1 MSEMDLTYKDDK
13 LDSLIRKIK
22 DDREFVI
29 EMVKKCKQYLNI
41 DEDEYGFNEDNEL
54 IISLIFMSIEYLLNA
69 GVKFQRNSVL
79 YKQLISLLVFNFYE
93 KRDNEK
99 MNIFISNMINQ
110 LRYSQ
115 DV

>member
-1 MSEMDLTYKDDK
+1 MSEMDLTYKDEK
-13 LDSLIRKIK
+13 LASLMREIK
-22 DDREFVI
+22 DDEEFI
-29 EMVKKCKQYLNI
+29 KEMVKKCRQYLNI
-41 DEDEYGFNEDNEL
+41 DEDEYGFNEDIEL

-69 GVKFQRNSVL
+69 GVKFQKDSIL

>member
-1 MSEMDLTYKDDK
+1 MSVDDLTDKDKKK
-13 LDSLIRKIK
+13 L
-22 DDREFVI
+22 EFI
-29 EMVKKCKQYLNI
+29 QELNENGFLDEMLKSCKQYLNI
-41 DEDEYGFNEDNEL
+41 DFDEDNEL
-54 IISLIFMSIEYLLNA
+54 IMNLIVMSVEYLLNA
-69 GVKFQRNSVL
+69 GVKYQGYSIL
-79 YKQLISLLVFNFYE
+79 YRQLISLLVFNFYE

>member
-1 MSEMDLTYKDDK
+1 MSVDDLTDKDKKK
-13 LDSLIRKIK
+13 L
-22 DDREFVI
+22 EFI
-29 EMVKKCKQYLNI
+29 QELNENGFLDEMLKSCKQYLNI
-41 DEDEYGFNEDNEL
+41 DFSDDNEL
-54 IISLIFMSIEYLLNA
+54 ISNLIVMSVEYLLNA
-69 GVKFQRNSVL
+69 GVKYQEYSIL

>member
-1 MSEMDLTYKDDK
+1 MSVDDLTYDDK
-13 LDSLIRKIK
+13 KLDRLRYELDDDGFIK
-22 DDREFVI
+22 A
-29 EMVKKCKQYLNI
+29 MVSKCKQYLNI
-41 DEDEYGFNEDNEL
+41 EIGFEEDDDL
-54 IISLIFMSIEYLLNA
+54 IEILVVSSIEYLFNA
-69 GVKFQRNSVL
+69 GVKYQSSIL
-79 YKQLISLLVFNFYE
+79 YRQLICLLVFNFYE

>member
-13 LDSLIRKIK
+13 LASLIRKIK
-22 DDREFVI
+22 DDEEFI
-29 EMVKKCKQYLNI
+29 KEMVIKCRQYLNI
-41 DEDEYGFNEDNEL
+41 DEDEYGFNEDIEL

-69 GVKFQRNSVL
+69 GVKFQKDSIL

>member
-1 MSEMDLTYKDDK
+1 MDITDKDNKKLEFIQELNESKFLKEMLK
-13 LDSLIRKIK
+13 S
-22 DDREFVI
+22 
-29 EMVKKCKQYLNI
+29 CKQYLNL
-41 DEDEYGFNEDNEL
+41 DFEEDDKL
-54 IISLIFMSIEYLLNA
+54 ISNLIVMSVEYLLNA
-69 GVKFQRNSVL
+69 GVKYQEYSVL

>member
-1 MSEMDLTYKDDK
+1 MDLTDKDKKK
-13 LDSLIRKIK
+13 LEFLQGLNENEFIR
-22 DDREFVI
+22 
-29 EMVKKCKQYLNI
+29 EMVIKCKQYLNI
-41 DEDEYGFNEDNEL
+41 DFNEDNEL
-54 IISLIFMSIEYLLNA
+54 IINLIVMSVEYLLNA
-69 GVKFQRNSVL
+69 GVKFQQYSVL
-79 YKQLISLLVFNFYE
+79 YKQLICLLVFNFYE